1 MVSLG
6 FISEKVDGKRTGG
19 KIFRV
24 GVIQKKSEENIKKPD
39 IFVPKFLKY
48 IKSNNSE
55 EVHIPVKVVEE
66 GELEPLTSDRD
77 ANPGNNA
84 PYKGAS
90 LIKIAPLQDTGCLG
104 ANAQY
109 QGSYRLLSAAHVL
122 TKYDRGHI
130 GNEILVQNNNG
141 SYVNIGARV
150 TGQIDV
156 VLYETP
162 TERVPVYS
170 KQDLAW
176 GDITEHQG
184 SSEIKDIGAPTIIRA
199 VRDGERVK
207 YYGGYSE
214 ERGTNVEVEDIG
226 ASTRVK
232 ILVPSGGIKYAYFK
246 DVCRIKPEE
255 SRLDNGDSG
264 TAIVAEDDNALL
276 GILIA
281 KTYSS
286 TYYFCKLELDE

>member
-24 GVIQKKSEENIKKPD
+24 GVIEKKSGEKIKKPD

-184 SSEIKDIGAPTIIRA
+184 SSEIKDIGTPTIIRA
-199 VRDGERVK
+199 VREGERVK

-281 KTYSS
+281 KTNSS